1 MATPPDFTAG
11 QVLTAAQM
19 NKVGMWIVASE
30 AVGTAVSSV
39 TISDCFSADYDD
51 YRVIWSGG
59 LGSGTTDI
67 KVQVGGVTSTDYL
80 YAESNVNYAT
90 GATVTGNSNAS
101 SAVRQIGRASTSYG
115 YVDLHIRG
123 PFLTTQT
130 FFSAPYHTTGTAGW
144 AIGYLNDTTS
154 HTSVTLRTN
163 SGTIT
168 GGTITVY
175 GMNKG

>member
-19 NKVGMWIVASE
+19 NKVGMWIVASA

-59 LGSGTTDI
+59 VGSAVTDI
-67 KVQVGGVTSTDYL
+67 KAQVGGVTSADYGYSL
-80 YAESNVNYAT
+80 HAVNYST
-90 GATVTGNSNAS
+90 GAETIANSAAE
-101 SAVRQIGRASTSYG
+101 SAVRQIGRADTTYG
-115 YVDLHIRG
+115 YADVEIRS
-123 PFLTTQT
+123 PFLTTET
-130 FFSAPYHTTGTAGW
+130 FFWAPFHTTSSAGRS
-144 AIGYLNDTTS
+144 AGYLNDTTS
-154 HTSVTLRTN
+154 HTSVTLVVN

-175 GMNKG
+175 GINKG